1 MRIRAIATEHRV
13 AGALLAVLAGA
24 GACGGQVSSQADPF
38 GMLEDQQ
45 AGLPVLSLRW
55 SFALADKGGEPK
67 PQEFATP
74 AVYAG
79 SDELLLFIGSH
90 EGVFYAISA
99 ADGRTVWKT
108 QLGSVSSTPVA
119 DRGRIFV
126 GTDDGFM
133 VALDTSDGRE
143 LWRYATRG
151 PILEAPVLAGDT
163 LIFSNE
169 AEQVYA
175 LERETGKFRWQ
186 YKAEEP
192 EEYTLRGHAGVALGD
207 GLVFSG
213 FANGT
218 VVALRANTGS
228 VAWMT
233 SLTGESD
240 RFVDVDGTP
249 VIVGDSLVVTSSSGG
264 VYSMDKATGFV
275 RWRTPIEGA
284 GSLTIDGDRIYVA
297 AAERGVYALD
307 RNGNII
313 WRQGTRGGG
322 EPAEPIVTG
331 EYLVYTLSD
340 AGVFIADKLS
350 GEVHQ
355 YFDPGH
361 GVSSQPAVR
370 DDQMYVLSN
379 RGVLY
384 AMWLR
389 RY

>member
-1 MRIRAIATEHRV
+1 MRSHLL
-13 AGALLAVLAGA
+13 ALLAGLLAT
-24 GACGGQVSSQADPF
+24 GACGGPVSSQADPF
-38 GMLEDQQ
+38 GMLDDDTS
-45 AGLPVLSLRW
+45 GLPVLSLRW
-55 SFALADKGGEPK
+55 SFAMADKGGEPK
-67 PQEFATP
+67 PQEFASP

-79 SDELLLFIGSH
+79 SEALMLFIGSH
-90 EGVFYAISA
+90 DGTFYAMSA

-108 QLGSVSSTPVA
+108 RIGSVSSEPVA
-119 DRGRIFV
+119 ERGRIFV
-126 GTDDGFM
+126 GTDDGYM

-151 PILEAPVLAGDT
+151 PILEAPVLAGDS

-175 LERETGKFRWQ
+175 LESDTGKFRWQ

-192 EEYTLRGHAGVALGD
+192 EEYTLRGHSGVAVVD
-207 GLVFSG
+207 GLVFAG

-233 SLTGESD
+233 SLTGEAE

-249 VIVGDSLVVTSSSGG
+249 VVVGDNLIVSSSSGG
-264 VYSMDKATGFV
+264 VYSLDKATGFV
-275 RWRTPIEGA
+275 RWRTPILGA
-284 GSLTIDGDRIYVA
+284 GALTVDGDRIYVA
-297 AAERGVYALD
+297 AADRGVHALD
-307 RNGNII
+307 HKGNVI
-313 WRQGTRGGG
+313 WRQGTKGGG
-322 EPAEPIVTG
+322 EPAEPIVSG
-331 EYLVYTLSD
+331 DYLVYTLSD
-340 AGVFIADKLS
+340 AGVFIADKRT
-350 GEVHQ
+350 GELHQ
-355 YFDPGH
+355 YFDPGD
-361 GVSSQPAVR
+361 GVSSRPAVR